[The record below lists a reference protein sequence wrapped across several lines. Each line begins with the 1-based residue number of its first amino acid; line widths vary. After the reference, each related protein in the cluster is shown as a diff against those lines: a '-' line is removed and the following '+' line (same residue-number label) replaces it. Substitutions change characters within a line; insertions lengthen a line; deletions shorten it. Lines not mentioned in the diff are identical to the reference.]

1 MTGLIQ
7 DFRYAFRQLRK
18 SPGFTAVAILS
29 LGLGIGAN
37 TAIFT
42 LIHGLLLKSLP
53 VHEPQQL
60 VAFGAEAG
68 GGEVDGMRPG
78 PLDIFPYEF
87 YKQIAQQPQESFQG
101 ITGYGSFPVTVSVK
115 IGSTETG
122 AAGAAASQAISH
134 LVSGNFFSVLGAE
147 PVLGRAIAPSDD
159 AAGRDPVAVISYR
172 YWQQVLSGDPSIIG
186 RPLPINGTLFTV
198 IGVMPPKFFG
208 VEINEESPDMWLPLA
223 FQEQVMLQPSLL
235 GPHGLYWMHLMGRR
249 QPGANIAQAQAWIT
263 SQLQRYMMDREGAQ
277 PSSSRGQE
285 IQKIFVPL
293 LPGGRG
299 ISHLREQY
307 SQPLNI
313 LMGAVA
319 MVLLIACAN
328 LANFLLARAAARER
342 EISTR
347 LALGATRGRIM
358 RQILTEALLL
368 SICGGALG
376 LLLAFWGTRTL
387 ISFVVGGATHTPLAA
402 SPDFAVLGF
411 TVAVAMITGI
421 LFGIVPAVRISKI
434 GTASAMNASARTAVS
449 SGGRSGR
456 LLPKVLVTAQVMVS
470 LVLLAGA
477 GLLVRTLRNLQNQDF
492 GFDRHHL
499 LLVQFNAKFA
509 GYKPAQLNGLY
520 ETMLARLDT
529 LPGVRSASISGGVLM
544 SGGSW
549 NSPIFIEGCTASPTE
564 NLSTLLNR
572 VGPRYFETIGMPVMR
587 GRAIDADDSASARKV
602 VVVNQALAG
611 HFFPQG
617 DAIGHRFKVGDP
629 SVKGEWEIVGIVRDA
644 KYNGPREEQQRMV
657 YLPVM
662 QLTEDDNYAY
672 SLQVAT
678 TQDPA
683 LVSGAVRA
691 ALAQIDPNLPV
702 LDIKTVGEQVDL
714 RMDNERFIS
723 QLSSF
728 FSLLALLL
736 ACIGLYGV
744 MNYDVS
750 RRTNEIG
757 VRMALGAQTNWVL
770 WLVLKESMVLLSIGL
785 AAGVPAAIAATR
797 LLQSQLFGLS
807 PHDPATFVVAV
818 SAVAVVT
825 LLAAYFPALRAAK
838 VDPMVALRYE

>member
-1 MTGLIQ
+1 MTGLMQ
-7 DFRYAFRQLRK
+7 DFRYALRQLRK

-29 LGLGIGAN
+29 LALGIGAN

-60 VAFGAEAG
+60 VAFGAESG
-68 GGEVDGMRPG
+68 GGEVDGMGPG

-101 ITGYGSFPVTVSVK
+101 IAGYGSFPVTVSVK
-115 IGSTETG
+115 IGSIETG

-147 PVLGRAIAPSDD
+147 PILGRTIAPSDD
-159 AAGRDPVAVISYR
+159 AQGRDPVAVISYR
-172 YWQQVLSGDPSIIG
+172 YWQQVFSGDSSIVG
-186 RPLPINGTLFTV
+186 KPLTINGTLFTV

-235 GPHGLYWMHLMGRR
+235 GPHGLYWMHLMGRQ
-249 QPGANIAQAQAWIT
+249 QPGANLAQAQAWIT
-263 SQLQRYMMDREGAQ
+263 SQLQRYMMDREGVQ
-277 PSSSRGQE
+277 PSSSRAQE

-299 ISHLREQY
+299 VSHLREQY

-347 LALGATRGRIM
+347 IALGATRGRIM

-368 SICGGALG
+368 SVCGGGLG

-402 SPDFAVLGF
+402 NPDFAVLGF
-411 TVAVAMITGI
+411 TVAVALLTGI
-421 LFGIVPAVRISKI
+421 LFGIVPAARISKI
-434 GTASAMNASARTAVS
+434 STAPALNASARTAVS
-449 SGGRSGR
+449 SGGKSGR
-456 LLPKVLVTAQVMVS
+456 LLPKVLVIAQVMVS

-492 GFDRHHL
+492 GFDRHHI
-499 LLVQFNAKFA
+499 LLVEFNAKFA

-520 ETMLARLDT
+520 ETMLARLDA
-529 LPGVRSASISGGVLM
+529 LPGVQSASISGSILM

-549 NSPIFIEGCTASPTE
+549 NSPIFFEGRTASPNE

-572 VGPRYFETIGMPVMR
+572 VGPRYFETIGMPVLR
-587 GRAIDADDSASARKV
+587 GRAIAADDSATSQKV
-602 VVVNQALAG
+602 VAVNQALANY
-611 HFFPQG
+611 FFPQG
-617 DAIGHRFKVGDP
+617 DAIGHRFRVADP

-672 SLQVAT
+672 WLQVQT

-683 LVSGAVRA
+683 LMAGAVRT

-702 LDIKTVGEQVDL
+702 LDIKTVAEQVDL

-744 MNYDVS
+744 MNYDVA

-757 VRMALGAQTNWVL
+757 IRMALGAQTNGVL
-770 WLVLKESMVLLSIGL
+770 WLVLKESMVLLIIGI
-785 AAGVPAAIAATR
+785 AAGIPAAIVATR

-807 PHDPATFVVAV
+807 THDPATFTVAV
-818 SAVAVVT
+818 FGVAVVT

>member
-1 MTGLIQ
+1 MTGLMQ
-7 DFRYAFRQLRK
+7 DFRYALRQLRK

-29 LGLGIGAN
+29 LALGIGAN

-53 VHEPQQL
+53 VNEPQQL
-60 VAFGAEAG
+60 VAFGTEAG
-68 GGEVDGMRPG
+68 GGEVDGIGPG

-101 ITGYGSFPVTVSVK
+101 IAGYGSFPVTVSVK
-115 IGSTETG
+115 IGLSETG

-147 PVLGRAIAPSDD
+147 SILGRTIATSDD
-159 AAGRDPVAVISYR
+159 AAGRDPVVVISYR
-172 YWQQVLSGDPSIIG
+172 YWQQVLSGDSSIVG
-186 RPLPINGTLFTV
+186 KPLAINGTLFTV

-249 QPGANIAQAQAWIT
+249 KPGANLAQAQVMIT
-263 SQLQRYMMDREGAQ
+263 GLLQRYMMDREGAQ

-347 LALGATRGRIM
+347 LALGATRGRVM

-368 SICGGALG
+368 SVCGGGLG

-387 ISFVVGGATHTPLAA
+387 ISFVVGGATHTSLAA

-411 TVAVAMITGI
+411 TVAVALITGI
-421 LFGIVPAVRISKI
+421 LFGIVPAIRISKI

-449 SGGRSGR
+449 SGGKSGR

-492 GFDRHHL
+492 GFDRHHI
-499 LLVQFNAKFA
+499 LLVEFNAKFA

-520 ETMLARLDT
+520 ETMLARLDA
-529 LPGVRSASISGGVLM
+529 LPGVRSASISGSILM

-549 NSPIFIEGCTASPTE
+549 NSPIFFEGRTASPNE

-572 VGPRYFETIGMPVMR
+572 VGPRYFETIGMPVLR
-587 GRAIDADDSASARKV
+587 GRAIDADDTATARKV
-602 VVVNQALAG
+602 VVVNQALAD

-617 DAIGHRFKVGDP
+617 DAIGHRFKVADP

-672 SLQVAT
+672 WLQVQT
-678 TQDPA
+678 MQDPA
-683 LVSGAVRA
+683 LMAGAVRA

-744 MNYDVS
+744 MNYDVA

-757 VRMALGAQTNWVL
+757 VRMALGAQTNGVL
-770 WLVLKESMVLLSIGL
+770 WLVLKESMVLLTIGI
-785 AAGVPAAIAATR
+785 AAGIPAAIAATR

-807 PHDPATFVVAV
+807 THDPATFAMAV
-818 SAVAVVT
+818 FGVAVVT